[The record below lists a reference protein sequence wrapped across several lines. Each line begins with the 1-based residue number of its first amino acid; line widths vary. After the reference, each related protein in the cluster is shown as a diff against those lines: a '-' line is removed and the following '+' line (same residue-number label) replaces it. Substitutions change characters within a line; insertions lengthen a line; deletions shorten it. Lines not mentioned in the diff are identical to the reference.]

1 MVIKKYGY
9 MWGDLIQKRKL
20 QAMRIVSK
28 KKESWNLFA
37 GCRENLFF
45 LHLTKTIDQNEQ
57 REPAIPYFCFLKNG
71 REATKIH
78 EKLVNAV
85 GEQALTLSTVR
96 RWIAKFKGDETDI
109 QDNLVLGGLAK
120 QCQKTQ
126 RTCK

>member
-1 MVIKKYGY
+1 FNPKTETA
-9 MWGDLIQKRKL
+9 GDANRF
-20 QAMRIVSK
+20 K

-96 RWIAKFKGDETDI
+96 RWIAKFKGERNRHSR
-109 QDNLVLGGLAK
+109 QPRSGRPREAVPE
-120 QCQKTQ
+120 
-126 RTCK
+126 